1 MEEARRTADQTRRM
15 ELYHRFQQ
23 ILADEVPA
31 LLLYHPVYSYAIDI
45 RVKGVQIAPM
55 IDPSDRFRTI
65 TDWYVIT
72 RRVILS
78 EAQKRQ

>member
-1 MEEARRTADQTRRM
+1 
-15 ELYHRFQQ
+15 
-23 ILADEVPA
+23 VPA
-31 LLLYHPVYSYAIDI
+31 LLLYHPIYSYAIDT
-45 RVKGVQIAPM
+45 RVKGVQVAPM

-65 TDWYVIT
+65 TDWYLIT